1 MYSILTKE
9 FHQADAVPWQPTDS
23 EDEDDQEF
31 ERKKFQGNKELT
43 GNVPY
48 YITPISFKLIL
59 LLILLYV

>member
-48 YITPISFKLIL
+48 HSNLF
-59 LLILLYV
+59 